1 MLGSCLRVCA
11 CATYQKA
18 LVYIDPPVWL
28 YNVAGGTLTFTQTL
42 TFRQCPGMK
51 QQRTNQI
58 TKRHTQKKWKQMTV
72 WCVFVLAGRMCVYV
86 ARPLATYPAHHKN
99 LCDASDIERHTSQH
113 QHPKVGG
120 NEHERNK
127 KKKMMRMPDAHEK
140 CHSRRPVKRIATAQR
155 RRSIQKST
163 HTHSSEC
170 LCPVTEMKETI
181 ATSSFLVPTKKKTPF
196 PFAGELS
203 YLQIYSCN
211 VCNIC
216 LRQRKYTTYIC
227 I

>member
-1 MLGSCLRVCA
+1 
-11 CATYQKA
+11 
-18 LVYIDPPVWL
+18 
-28 YNVAGGTLTFTQTL
+28 
-42 TFRQCPGMK
+42 
-51 QQRTNQI
+51 
-58 TKRHTQKKWKQMTV
+58 MTV

-181 ATSSFLVPTKKKTPF
+181 ATSSFLVPTKKKNSVPIRWR
-196 PFAGELS
+196 AELS
-203 YLQIYSCN
+203 ADL
-211 VCNIC
+211 
-216 LRQRKYTTYIC
+216 
-227 I
+227 